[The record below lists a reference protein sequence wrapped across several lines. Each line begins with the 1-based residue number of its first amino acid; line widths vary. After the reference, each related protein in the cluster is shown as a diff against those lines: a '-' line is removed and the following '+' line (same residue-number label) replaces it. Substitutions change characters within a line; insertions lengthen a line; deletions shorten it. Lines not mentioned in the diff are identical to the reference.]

1 MQLLKAILVQLGLQV
16 IHAIIIKILII
27 VWEGCQQMII
37 VITMIPIFVRE
48 KLLQQTN
55 ALTMGTKMKIIVLRE
70 MKTEIYVMKE

>member
-27 VWEGCQQMII
+27 VWEDCQQMII

>member
-27 VWEGCQQMII
+27 VWEDCQQMII

-48 KLLQQTN
+48 KLFQQTN

>member
-27 VWEGCQQMII
+27 VWEDCQQMII

-55 ALTMGTKMKIIVLRE
+55 ALAMGTKMKIIVLRE
-70 MKTEIYVMKE
+70 IKTEIYVMKE

>member
-27 VWEGCQQMII
+27 VWEDCQQMII

-70 MKTEIYVMKE
+70 IKTEIYVMKE